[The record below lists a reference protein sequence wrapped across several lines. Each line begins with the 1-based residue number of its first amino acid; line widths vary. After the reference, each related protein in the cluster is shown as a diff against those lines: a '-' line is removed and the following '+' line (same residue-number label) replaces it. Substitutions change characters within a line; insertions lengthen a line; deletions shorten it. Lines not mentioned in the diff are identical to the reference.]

1 MGKNK
6 LVYWGAGN
14 IGKLCLKL
22 HPEIRPEFFID
33 SNWEMGDCEGIPVKK
48 PNEVQYWDEIFV
60 VITTTDAAFDSIAK
74 TLNRKNL
81 IQNQDYVGYQVFF
94 KTGEETTDES
104 IGFFQDY
111 IENNE
116 GYKNAILIFATI
128 FASRLSS
135 LVSFFRAYGIKRLPQ
150 KCMLFSDAS
159 IIGRE
164 YASKVIG
171 YPVFKVPKLCTWSGS
186 LNGTINLDESK
197 LSHADLLLKDEKK
210 WIYELEERKVC
221 EDKRLSYKV
230 TSEVYWYYKKLFSI
244 FHPSKIIIM
253 DGWKRQ
259 SYILAELAKKNHI
272 PYVFMEYGWIPG
284 TLQFDGGGIS
294 GQSEYAVNPNKIL
307 SLEVK
312 DRKEVK
318 EIKKYIIANR
328 TDTVKFRENS
338 EDETNLRRMDKRKQT
353 VFFVGMGD
361 YSMGINPQSEYWKQ
375 YVSSIFSSTKEAVL
389 FVAEICKKND
399 WNFVFKPHPNPANQ
413 DELDEESLNSNII
426 QVKYTEIDRLIQ
438 LADVVVSIAS
448 AVDYKVLIYE
458 KPLVQLGH
466 TTLYKKG
473 CSYEV
478 SNKDMIEDQI
488 KNALDKGMTKE
499 QNENF
504 ELHMGRL
511 LENYLWDDLSD
522 RELRYGLPLDIDFF
536 DIGKTE

>member
-22 HPEIRPEFFID
+22 HPDVRPEFFID
-33 SNWEMGDCEGIPVKK
+33 SNWEAGECEGISVKK
-48 PNEVQYWDEIFV
+48 PEEVQCWDEIFV
-60 VITTTDAAFDSIAK
+60 VITTTDAAFSSIAQM
-74 TLNRKNL
+74 LNRRNL
-81 IQNQDYVGYQVFF
+81 IQNQNYVGYQAFF
-94 KTGEETTDES
+94 ETGEETIDES
-104 IGFFQDY
+104 ISFFQGY

-116 GYKNAILIFATI
+116 NHKKAILIFATI
-128 FASRLSS
+128 FASRLNS
-135 LVSFFRAYGIKRLPQ
+135 LVSFFHSYGLKRMPQ
-150 KCMLFSDAS
+150 KCVLFSDAS
-159 IIGRE
+159 IIDKE

-171 YPVFKVPKLCTWSGS
+171 YPAFKVPKLCTWSGS
-186 LNGTINLDESK
+186 ANGTINLDESK
-197 LSHADLLLKDEKK
+197 LSHISLLSENEKN

-221 EDKRLSYKV
+221 EDKQLSYKV
-230 TSEVYWYYKKLFSI
+230 TSEIYWYYKNLFSI
-244 FHPSKIIIM
+244 FQPLKIIIM

-294 GQSEYAVNPNKIL
+294 GQSEYAVDPGKIL
-307 SLEVK
+307 NLEVK
-312 DRKEVK
+312 NREKVREVR
-318 EIKKYIIANR
+318 KYIIANKM
-328 TDTVKFRENS
+328 DTVKFRNNS
-338 EDETNLRRMDKRKQT
+338 EDEINLQRVDKRKKT

-361 YSMGINPQSEYWKQ
+361 YSMGINPQSDYWKQ
-375 YVSSIFSSTKEAVL
+375 YVSSIFSSTKDAVL
-389 FVAEICKKND
+389 YVAEICKKND

-438 LADVVVSIAS
+438 LADAVVSIAS
-448 AVDYKVLIYE
+448 AVDYKVLIYG

-478 SNKDMIEDQI
+478 DSKDLTEDQI
-488 KNALDKGMTKE
+488 KSALEKGMTKE

-522 RELRYGLPLDIDFF
+522 RELRYGLSLDTDFF
-536 DIGKTE
+536 DI